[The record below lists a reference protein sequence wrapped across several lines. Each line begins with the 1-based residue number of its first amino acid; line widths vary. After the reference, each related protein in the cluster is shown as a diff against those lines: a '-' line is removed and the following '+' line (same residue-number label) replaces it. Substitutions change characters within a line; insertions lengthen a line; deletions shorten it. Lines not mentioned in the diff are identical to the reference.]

1 MAEINIKDHPEL
13 RHALAH
19 MHYAI
24 AALAKGNIAEA
35 KYELDSIE
43 SLIFWESDQAMVEH
57 LKSIG
62 YGQTPTHEE
71 PTHEELQSQELQKQS
86 E

>member
-1 MAEINIKDHPEL
+1 MAAINIKEHPEL

-24 AALAKGNIAEA
+24 AALAKGNLAEA
-35 KYELDSIE
+35 QYELDSIE
-43 SLIFWESDQAMVEH
+43 SLIFWESDEAMAGH

-62 YGQTPTHEE
+62 YGQPTDEE
-71 PTHEELQSQELQKQS
+71 STDEKLQS
-86 E
+86 